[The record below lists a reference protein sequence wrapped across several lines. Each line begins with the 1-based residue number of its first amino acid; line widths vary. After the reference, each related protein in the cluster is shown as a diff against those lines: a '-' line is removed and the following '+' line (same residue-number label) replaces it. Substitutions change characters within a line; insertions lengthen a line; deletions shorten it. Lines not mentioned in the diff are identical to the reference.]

1 MKTFS
6 ELIKNT
12 HVHLTENES
21 VDSIADRISF
31 ILERTEQILNR
42 KLTNEEFETFSEI
55 LVEEEMEKEDK
66 DKPKPTFQEGKYTVE
81 IMTSEGKVTR
91 TASTQKGLLSVL
103 PKKGFSYRV
112 LYNGKDITAKLKS
125 FIKERQKQA
134 LLRQKMI
141 KKLKEETERV
151 GFKFERFFNL
161 REEDTSSREKFYQ
174 EKLKEIEARTDLSPE
189 QKAEASSIIQDQ
201 LNRAKTGP
209 KKIEKGEEVTSG
221 VSVKGGA
228 FEKDSPAPRRDDY
241 DSEDDWK
248 RDTQAWSNVQKGI
261 AKTEQEAGIDV
272 ESVARESLND
282 PVAQIALTAGL
293 FVPGANLAAGALLA
307 TGGALNLKHKAE
319 TGELARAVSG
329 EAGAME
335 YLGLAGD
342 ILSIVPGAGLAKTA
356 AKEGIGAAVKSGTG
370 LFAIGPKAFAGS
382 AKTVA
387 DDATKAVAGAAE
399 DVTKAAAKTADDAAS
414 AGVKPLSTADD
425 AAKAVAGKTDD
436 AAKAVAGTTDDAAK
450 TAVKTTADD
459 AAKVGAKTAADDA
472 AKVVTGAADDAAKA
486 GIKPLTLADDA
497 ARTGAKTGSSLL
509 RTAAIG
515 GGAAALTATLGG
527 KETAEQSENEPSE
540 EPVSKRSFSSDE
552 EAKKA
557 ARMAGANISYV

>member
-6 ELIKNT
+6 ELIKTT
-12 HVHLTENES
+12 HNHLTENES
-21 VDSIADRISF
+21 VDSVADRISF
-31 ILERTEQILNR
+31 ILERTEQILDR

-141 KKLKEETERV
+141 SKLKEETERV

-201 LNRAKTGP
+201 LERAKTGP
-209 KKIEKGEEVTSG
+209 KKIEKGEETTSG

-228 FEKDSPAPRRDDY
+228 FEKNSPAPRRDDY

-342 ILSIVPGAGLAKTA
+342 ILSLVPGAGLVKTA

-370 LFAIGPKAFAGS
+370 LFAIGPKAFGGS
-382 AKTVA
+382 ATTVA
-387 DDATKAVAGAAE
+387 DDVA
-399 DVTKAAAKTADDAAS
+399 KAAAKTADDAAKAVAGKTDDAAS
-414 AGVKPLSTADD
+414 AGVKPLSTA
-425 AAKAVAGKTDD
+425 DD

-459 AAKVGAKTAADDA
+459 AAKVGTKTAVKTTADDA
-472 AKVVTGAADDAAKA
+472 ARAVAGTADDAVKA
-486 GIKPLTLADDA
+486 GIKPLALADDA

-515 GGAAALTATLGG
+515 GGAAALTASLSG
-527 KETAEQSENEPSE
+527 PSE
-540 EPVSKRSFSSDE
+540 DGNAGKPMEEPIEKPQSRSFYSDE
-552 EAKKA
+552 EAKRA
-557 ARMAGANISYV
+557 QRVAGANISYV